1 MWGGGARDAEDAS
14 KVPRQ
19 RSKPIKKNTFFKDW
33 LFIRNTFFNEMRTFL
48 NRRGEGVF
56 PHERFP
62 LPGVPRARRAPPRV
76 RRDER
81 RSREDHG

>member
-1 MWGGGARDAEDAS
+1 MGGRSARRGRRLEGAAATFETD
-14 KVPRQ
+14 
-19 RSKPIKKNTFFKDW
+19 KKNTFFKDW